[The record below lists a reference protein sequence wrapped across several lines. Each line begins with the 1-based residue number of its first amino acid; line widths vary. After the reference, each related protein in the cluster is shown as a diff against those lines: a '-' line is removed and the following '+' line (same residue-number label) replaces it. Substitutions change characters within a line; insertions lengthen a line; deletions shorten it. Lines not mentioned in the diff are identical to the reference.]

1 MIPAQAKSNSDFV
14 IFLQAGHSPSAKT
27 SGASV
32 TYDGKTIREDDLN
45 EKLTYYTYQK
55 LTAAG
60 YTVYLTNPITL
71 YPNLPSVIQTPC
83 PSNRSQY
90 DLDVILDAIH
100 NPSKY
105 NSKIT
110 SQPDLVLSL
119 HHNSSGDGTVSASNP
134 SGCITFYTNWVGN
147 RDGVGKYERNQESV
161 QRSYDFANILNSS
174 FQQSS
179 YPSKSSVQLNNS
191 NNHLTKYSRVP
202 TILLEAGFM
211 TNTND
216 LTAVQKDSNM
226 SIMADRITSA
236 VNSYAAKYPN
246 SIPPY
251 SSEKDPPTATWFQPD
266 ETTNSKF
273 IAQVGG
279 VTDKSGVKSVLFEV
293 WNCSAGYGSAK
304 QYAGV
309 NTASGVWD
317 ATVDISKFG
326 NKYGMYGVNIYGTDV
341 HGNTGCM
348 MTKYVN
354 VIGDTTAPTAT
365 WFQPD
370 ETTNSK
376 FIAQV
381 GGVTDKS
388 GVKSVLFEVWNC
400 SAGYGSAKQYAG
412 VNTASGVWDA
422 TVDISKFGNKYGMY
436 GVNIY
441 GTDNKGNTGCM
452 MTKYVNVIGDT
463 TAPTATW
470 FQPDET
476 TNSKFIAQVGGVTD
490 KSGVKSVLFEV
501 WNCSAGYGSAK
512 QYAGVNTASG
522 VWDATVDISKF
533 GNKYGMYG
541 VNIYGTDNKGNT
553 GCMMTK
559 YVNVIG
565 DTTAPTATWFQPD
578 ETTNSKF
585 IAQVGGVTDK
595 SGVKSVLFEVWN
607 CSAGYGS
614 AKQYAGVNTA
624 SGVWDAT
631 VDISKFGNKYGMYGV
646 NIYGTDNKGNTG
658 CIMTRYIKI
667 GDTEAPT
674 ATWFQPDET
683 TNSKFIAQ
691 VGGVTDKSGVKS
703 VLFEVWNCSA
713 GYGSAKQY
721 AGVNTASGVWDATVD
736 ISKFD
741 NKYGMY
747 GVNIYG
753 TDNKGNTGCM
763 MTKYVN
769 VIYDSSLSYTIMGDS
784 GTTVNQMINYYLNSG
799 KTYPQYY
806 IDRNVDLAQFCQIYY
821 EEAKAEGV
829 KVDVAFAQ
837 MIYETGWLQ
846 FGGIVPVEYF
856 NFAGLGAFDNN
867 STGQCA
873 NFAEKFG
880 DNATGIRM
888 GIRAQIQHLKC
899 YASSASLVNSCVDP
913 RWDAVVNIYG
923 RGSAPT
929 LGQLSAKWATNTS
942 YGYSIMKLI
951 NSLNSMSNTLSAN
964 TLSLFAPPEAAPSTS
979 PEAAP
984 STSPEAAP
992 STSPEAA
999 PSTSPDAAPSTSPEA
1014 APSTSPEAAP
1024 SVSPEAE

>member
-1 MIPAQAKSNSDFV
+1 MRKYARKNFSFILVITLVLVLLVGMIPAQAKSNSDFV

-317 ATVDISKFG
+317 ATVDISKF
-326 NKYGMYGVNIYGTDV
+326 
-341 HGNTGCM
+341 
-348 MTKYVN
+348 
-354 VIGDTTAPTAT
+354 
-365 WFQPD
+365 
-370 ETTNSK
+370 
-376 FIAQV
+376 
-381 GGVTDKS
+381 
-388 GVKSVLFEVWNC
+388 
-400 SAGYGSAKQYAG
+400 
-412 VNTASGVWDA
+412 
-422 TVDISKFGNKYGMY
+422 
-436 GVNIY
+436 
-441 GTDNKGNTGCM
+441 
-452 MTKYVNVIGDT
+452 
-463 TAPTATW
+463 
-470 FQPDET
+470 
-476 TNSKFIAQVGGVTD
+476 
-490 KSGVKSVLFEV
+490 
-501 WNCSAGYGSAK
+501 
-512 QYAGVNTASG
+512 
-522 VWDATVDISKF
+522 
-533 GNKYGMYG
+533 
-541 VNIYGTDNKGNT
+541 
-553 GCMMTK
+553 
-559 YVNVIG
+559 
-565 DTTAPTATWFQPD
+565 
-578 ETTNSKF
+578 
-585 IAQVGGVTDK
+585 
-595 SGVKSVLFEVWN
+595 
-607 CSAGYGS
+607 
-614 AKQYAGVNTA
+614 
-624 SGVWDAT
+624 
-631 VDISKFGNKYGMYGV
+631 
-646 NIYGTDNKGNTG
+646 
-658 CIMTRYIKI
+658 
-667 GDTEAPT
+667 
-674 ATWFQPDET
+674 
-683 TNSKFIAQ
+683 
-691 VGGVTDKSGVKS
+691 
-703 VLFEVWNCSA
+703 
-713 GYGSAKQY
+713 
-721 AGVNTASGVWDATVD
+721 
-736 ISKFD
+736 D

-984 STSPEAAP
+984 S
-992 STSPEAA
+992 
-999 PSTSPDAAPSTSPEA
+999 
-1014 APSTSPEAAP
+1014 
-1024 SVSPEAE
+1024 VSPEAE